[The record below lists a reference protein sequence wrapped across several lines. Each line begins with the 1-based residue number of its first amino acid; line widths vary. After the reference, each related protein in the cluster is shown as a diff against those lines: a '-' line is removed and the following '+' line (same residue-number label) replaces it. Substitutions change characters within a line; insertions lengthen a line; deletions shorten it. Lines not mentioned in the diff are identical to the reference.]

1 MSHHEVGQSDYGTG
15 QKKLG
20 MYLAGVISCII
31 LTIIAFWAVMSQRFS
46 KLEVLTIIFSAAC
59 IQFLVQVICFLRL
72 TTETEQGKTNV
83 MSFIF
88 TGVILLC
95 FVVGSLWIMNNLNY
109 YALI

>member
-31 LTIIAFWAVMSQRFS
+31 LTIIAFWAVLSDRFS
-46 KLEVLTIIFSAAC
+46 RQEILIIIFSAAI

-109 YALI
+109 YTLI